1 MISAVTRIS
10 PSGRD
15 SAECDVSY
23 YHVPRSTGENSCRF
37 NKFPCFEH
45 ASGSLPERN
54 CHDRELKLG

>member
-23 YHVPRSTGENSCRF
+23 YHVPRSTGEI
-37 NKFPCFEH
+37 H
-45 ASGSLPERN
+45 VASTSSPALNMLAARYPKGIVTIVN
-54 CHDRELKLG
+54 